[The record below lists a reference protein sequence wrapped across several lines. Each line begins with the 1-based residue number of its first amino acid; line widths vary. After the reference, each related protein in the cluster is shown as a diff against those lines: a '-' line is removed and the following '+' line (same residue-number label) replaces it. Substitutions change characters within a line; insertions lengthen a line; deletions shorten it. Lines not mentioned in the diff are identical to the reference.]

1 MKPFKDMRGERL
13 KQRYLWA
20 VSEAKKAMPDAEVL
34 LATCD
39 HDRALEMIVRINTRT
54 PGTGALM
61 FVTYLVE
68 PSTDDNPPT
77 PRSKAQIREF
87 IKVVVEKTT

>member
-1 MKPFKDMRGERL
+1 MKPFKDRRGEHL

-20 VSEAKKAMPDAEVL
+20 VAEAKIAIPEAEVML
-34 LATCD
+34 STCD
-39 HDRALEMIVRINTRT
+39 HDRALEMLIRINASTH
-54 PGTGALM
+54 GTGALI

-77 PRSKAQIREF
+77 PRSKDQIREF
-87 IKVVVEKTT
+87 IADVASKLA